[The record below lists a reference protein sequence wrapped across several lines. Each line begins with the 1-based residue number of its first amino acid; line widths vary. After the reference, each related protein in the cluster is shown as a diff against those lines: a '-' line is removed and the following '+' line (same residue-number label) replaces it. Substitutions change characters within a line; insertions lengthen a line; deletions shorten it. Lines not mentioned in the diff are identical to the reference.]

1 MCSTRYVQLRV
12 LPLCCE
18 VVTQFSTK
26 AVGGLFCEEP
36 SIEMSKELNNSS
48 NDEPQVATEWV
59 CLVEGV
65 YNYSGNKDILI
76 CHHPTLFKA
85 RDN

>member
-26 AVGGLFCEEP
+26 AVGGLFREEL
-36 SIEMSKELNNSS
+36 SIETSKELNNSS
-48 NDEPQVATEWV
+48 NDEPWV
-59 CLVEGV
+59 VLRTG
-65 YNYSGNKDILI
+65 
-76 CHHPTLFKA
+76 FR
-85 RDN
+85 RDPVSNENL